1 MSLVQLQV
9 NYVPKD
15 EIRLIDP
22 SLCTFVNINSLEDV
36 EILNKKSCVTKAS
49 VQIRRPFELAAHA
62 WRSVVFFA
70 SRVAVGALRLES
82 HRKAPCR

>member
-1 MSLVQLQV
+1 VAIQRRKRAIMCVVDQLHV

-36 EILNKKSCVTKAS
+36 EILHEKKLCD
-49 VQIRRPFELAAHA
+49 
-62 WRSVVFFA
+62 
-70 SRVAVGALRLES
+70 
-82 HRKAPCR
+82 